1 MEKGEF
7 LHMTEQSLQALNH
20 QKKEELWASRIQ
32 KCRESGLG
40 VQAWCAEQGLSYHTY
55 YKWQQKLYRKYTSA
69 EVGTFYEVPLSSVGS
84 TAAVTVQIGQY
95 SMDIYNGADERTIS
109 SVLRALKTC

>member
-7 LHMTEQSLQALNH
+7 LHMTEQSLQTLNH

-32 KCRESGLG
+32 QCRESGLG
-40 VQAWCAEQGLSYHTY
+40 VQAWCAEQGLSYHTC
-55 YKWQQKLYRKYTSA
+55 YKWQQKLYHKYASA
-69 EVGTFYEVPLSSVGS
+69 EVGSFYEVPLSTAGS
-84 TAAVTVQIGQY
+84 AAVTIQIGQY
-95 SMDIYNGADERTIS
+95 SMEIYNGADERTIS